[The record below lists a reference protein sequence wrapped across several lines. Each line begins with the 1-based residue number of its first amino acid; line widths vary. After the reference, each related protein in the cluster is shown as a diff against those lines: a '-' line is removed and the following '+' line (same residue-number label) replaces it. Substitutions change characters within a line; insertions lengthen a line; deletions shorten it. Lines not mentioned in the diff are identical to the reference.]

1 MYPSPSAPERRADMA
16 VHLVGITAVVAGAT
30 FLLGKALD
38 LLNPNLIAGVFIYAA
53 FALASFAISAV
64 YHLTP
69 RHDLRAG
76 LRRLDHAVIPVFQA
90 ATFTP
95 LLLFAGTS
103 LSHTILWTLWGLAC
117 IAVTIKFQG
126 KLMSSRMSV
135 VPNFLIGAVALIAL
149 VDFMSIMPAK
159 VSVLIVMA
167 CSFYAFGSIFYAR
180 KKQKY
185 RYAIWHSFV
194 LLGSASFFMAI
205 WICLF
210 E

>member
-1 MYPSPSAPERRADMA
+1 MS
-16 VHLVGITAVVAGAT
+16 VHLVGLTVVVAGAT

-76 LRRLDHAVIPVFQA
+76 LRRLDHAAIPVFQA

-103 LSHTILWTLWGLAC
+103 LSYKILWALWGLALVS
-117 IAVTIKFQG
+117 IILKFSG
-126 KLMSSRMSV
+126 KLMSTRMV
-135 VPNFLIGAVALIAL
+135 ILPNFLIGAVALIAL
-149 VDFMSIMPAK
+149 VDFMFIMPVK
-159 VSVLIVMA
+159 VSILIVTA

-180 KKQKY
+180 KQQKY

-194 LLGSASFFMAI
+194 LLGSASFYMAI
-205 WICLF
+205 WACLF
-210 E
+210 Q

>member
-1 MYPSPSAPERRADMA
+1 MA
-16 VHLVGITAVVAGAT
+16 VHLVGLTVVVAGAT
-30 FLLGKALD
+30 FLVGKALGE
-38 LLNPNLIAGVFIYAA
+38 LNPKLIAGVFIYAA

-76 LRRLDHAVIPVFQA
+76 LRRLDHAAIPGFQA
-90 ATFTP
+90 VSFTP

-103 LSHTILWTLWGLAC
+103 LSYKILWTLWGLALVS
-117 IAVTIKFQG
+117 IILKFYG
-126 KLMSSRMSV
+126 KLMSTRMAIL
-135 VPNFLIGAVALIAL
+135 PNFLIGVVALIAL
-149 VDFMSIMPAK
+149 VDFMSIMLVK
-159 VSVLIVMA
+159 VSVLIVTA
-167 CSFYAFGSIFYAR
+167 CSFYAFGSIFYTR
-180 KKQKY
+180 KQQKY

-194 LLGSASFFMAI
+194 LLGSALFFMAI